1 MMIHAIGLDAT
12 EVARIR
18 ASAERYGDRFFRKIF
33 TPAEMAYCQ
42 ARIRK
47 YEHLA
52 ARFAAKEA
60 ALKALGT
67 GVAKGT
73 SLTQVEVTND
83 DSGKPGILLHGVTR
97 QMAQERGIS
106 RIHVSISHTETL
118 AIAQVIM
125 EVGSS

>member
-1 MMIHAIGLDAT
+1 MIHGIGLDVT

-18 ASAERYGDRFFRKIF
+18 ASAERHGDRFFRKVF
-33 TPAEMAYCQ
+33 TPAEVTYCQ
-42 ARIRK
+42 ARARK

-67 GVAKGT
+67 GVAEGT
-73 SLTQVEVTND
+73 ALNQVEVTND
-83 DSGKPGILLHGVTR
+83 DNGKPGIILHGVTH

-106 RIHVSISHTETL
+106 RIHVSISHIETL

-125 EVGSS
+125 EMEES